1 MKDIPYSR
9 ARGRMEALMDQ
20 VADDREP
27 IVIRRRGKDPV
38 ALIAADDLESLVE
51 TASLLRAPADVRRLM
66 ETLVGAVGEEG

>member
-1 MKDIPYSR
+1 MKEIPYSR

-38 ALIAADDLESLVE
+38 ALIAADDLESLTE
-51 TASLLRAPADVRRLM
+51 RHICYASRQ
-66 ETLVGAVGEEG
+66 TLFDC